1 MAENEIKR
9 VITIESSES
18 LNTLNNLNARIKE
31 LKGTMGDLDI
41 TTEEYRQVSEE
52 VTQLENV
59 KRNAI
64 RGVTAAVEGSYN
76 AYSKELSI
84 LQKHRKT
91 LNENTQE
98 YRDMTKRVA
107 ELQQKLKDMDADVG
121 VYSRN
126 VGNYSSAFDGLQGAV
141 DNAAKKLPQLASGFA
156 GFAAAMVEDIPK
168 IIAQLQAMTAAE
180 EGVAVGNE
188 TMAVTGELAG
198 MVNNTVATTATAAA
212 AGETAMGVA
221 AEGAAV
227 GVSTL
232 VKACTS
238 WNVILLAIITVL
250 QIFADDIQEWIKGL
264 AEGVKGV
271 GKLNDALSGLYDSIE
286 QNGLGVGD
294 AIIKYREMQ
303 ETWNA
308 LADDMEAKKKYVE
321 DNQGAFEELGVA
333 VNSVAEANA
342 LLIDQNKDF
351 IQALK
356 ERALATAAAKLASE
370 EYEKAIIA
378 QIKTERERE
387 KLASIPMEKL
397 EAWVDYDG
405 RVHDSWV
412 VNQDYLDQKA
422 IYQAAMKEEEAIMA
436 LADSYFELGKAKES
450 AADTILDKA
459 GLKGTAT
466 TTTPTTSPT
475 TSPTASTTSA
485 TKPMSKDDL
494 IALTG
499 GAIDASAER
508 EALKVTLDARIRM
521 TTANAEEREKIEKE
535 LAERLNEIEKAR
547 LDLTIVNL
555 EAMLESEM
563 LTNEQRLNIEAE
575 LIQAKIDLADMEV
588 EKRKEADA
596 EKLKSEEE
604 RAKKEKAVKDK
615 EAKEEAEREKQM
627 QSVKANMLN
636 MTTSLIRQSA
646 ELFEEDSKKRKALNA
661 AAIVMDTYKAAMSA
675 WTAAQPLPP
684 GIGQV
689 IGAANVAA
697 SIAMGALQLANLFKV
712 APDGSNAEGALSSA
726 QSAPNVASSMPASY
740 TRSLQG
746 DNELTEMNKDTRVY
760 VVESDITNAQKS
772 ARVRVESA
780 SF

>member
-1 MAENEIKR
+1 MAEEIKR

-107 ELQQKLKDMDADVG
+107 ELQSKLRDMDADVG

-141 DNAAKKLPQLASGFA
+141 DNAAKKLPQLSSGFA

-180 EGVAVGNE
+180 ESTAVGNE
-188 TMAVTGELAG
+188 TMAATGELAG
-198 MVNNTVATTATAAA
+198 MANTTVGATAMTAA

-238 WNVILLAIITVL
+238 WNVILLAVITLL
-250 QIFADDIQEWIKGL
+250 QIFADDIQEWIKSLADAEDAMTDAEKTMKGL
-264 AEGVKGV
+264 HDE
-271 GKLNDALSGLYDSIE
+271 IE
-286 QNGLGVGD
+286 NGSYGLGE
-294 AIIKYREMQ
+294 AIYKIKEMQ
-303 ETWNA
+303 KAWDS
-308 LADDMEAKKKYVE
+308 LADDMEAKKKFVE
-321 DNQGAFEELGVA
+321 ENRSAFEELGVA
-333 VNSVAEANA
+333 VNSVAEADT
-342 LLIDQNKDF
+342 LLIDQQKEF

-356 ERALATAAAKLASE
+356 DRAMATAAAKLAAE
-370 EYEKAIIA
+370 QYEKAITA
-378 QIKTERERE
+378 QMKREQAER
-387 KLASIPMEKL
+387 KLSTIPQYVEQNRATISGGGNAAYGYAGKQL
-397 EAWVDYDG
+397 VNSDYTAQKEL
-405 RVHDSWV
+405 
-412 VNQDYLDQKA
+412 VNRYK
-422 IYQAAMKEEEAIMA
+422 KEEEAAMA
-436 LADSYFELGKAKES
+436 LAESYFNLQNAKE
-450 AADTILDKA
+450 AAANTILDEA
-459 GLKGTAT
+459 GLNETPT
-466 TTTPTTSPT
+466 ETTTPTTLTAT
-475 TSPTASTTSA
+475 TN

-508 EALKVTLDARIRM
+508 EVLKATLDARTRM
-521 TTANAEEREKIEKE
+521 TTANAEEREKIERE
-535 LAERLNEIEKAR
+535 LTEKLNDIEKAR

-563 LTNEQRLNIEAE
+563 LTNEQRLDIEAE

-627 QSVKANMLN
+627 QRVKTEMLN
-636 MTTSLIRQSA
+636 TTTALIRQSA
-646 ELFEEDSKKRKALNA
+646 ELFEEDSKERKALNA
-661 AAIVMDTYKAAMSA
+661 AAIVMDTYKAAMAA
-675 WTAAQPLPP
+675 WTAAQGLPP
-684 GIGQV
+684 GIGQAV
-689 IGAANVAA
+689 GAVNVAA
-697 SIAMGALQLANLFKV
+697 SVAMGAMQLANLFKV

-780 SF
+780 TF

>member
-1 MAENEIKR
+1 MAEKEIKR

-64 RGVTAAVEGSYN
+64 RGVTEAVEGSYN

-98 YRDMTKRVA
+98 YKDMTKRVA

-141 DNAAKKLPQLASGFA
+141 DNAAKKLPQLSSGFA

-180 EGVAVGNE
+180 ESVAVGNE
-188 TMAVTGELAG
+188 TMATTGELAG
-198 MVNNTVATTATAAA
+198 IANTTVGATATTAA
-212 AGETAMGVA
+212 AGETAMGTA
-221 AEGAAV
+221 AVGAAA

-250 QIFADDIQEWIKGL
+250 QIFADDIQEWIKSL
-264 AEGVKGV
+264 SEADEQ
-271 GKLNDALSGLYDSIE
+271 LNATERAAKSLREEIVA
-286 QNGLGVGD
+286 NGLGIGD
-294 AIIKYREMQ
+294 TIVKVRGLKDE
-303 ETWNA
+303 WDA
-308 LADDMEAKKKYVE
+308 LGESLEARKKFIAENKRLF
-321 DNQGAFEELGVA
+321 DELGVA
-333 VNSVAEANA
+333 INGVNDAEVFFAEHTDDYIEA
-342 LLIDQNKDF
+342 VKLRA
-351 IQALK
+351 QAD
-356 ERALATAAAKLASE
+356 AAKRLAGIHYE
-370 EYEKAIIA
+370 EE
-378 QIKTERERE
+378 IK
-387 KLASIPMEKL
+387 KKL
-397 EAWVDYDG
+397 EA
-405 RVHDSWV
+405 
-412 VNQDYLDQKA
+412 QAKEAEAEA
-422 IYQAAMKEEEAIMA
+422 IRKEKIAEQEDAKLQPINSYTIKEAIMPQEYLQGMAEGSRLRQEAQEAHETADALFA
-436 LADSYFELGKAKES
+436 LAQSYDNASEARYKFSE
-450 AADTILDKA
+450 
-459 GLKGTAT
+459 GTPP
-466 TTTPTTSPT
+466 TTPTTT
-475 TSPTASTTSA
+475 PTASTTS
-485 TKPMSKDDL
+485 TKPMAKDDL

-627 QSVKANMLN
+627 QSIKANMLN

-646 ELFEEDSKKRKALNA
+646 ELFEEDSKERKALNA
-661 AAIVMDTYKAAMSA
+661 AAIVMDTYKAAMAA
-675 WTAAQPLPP
+675 WTAAQGLPP
-684 GIGQV
+684 GVGQAV
-689 IGAANVAA
+689 GAANVAA
-697 SIAMGALQLANLFKV
+697 SIAMGAMQLANLFKV

-780 SF
+780 TF

>member
-9 VITIESSES
+9 VITIESSKS

-126 VGNYSSAFDGLQGAV
+126 VGNYSSAFDGLQDSVNGVAE
-141 DNAAKKLPQLASGFA
+141 KLPMLSGGFSGFA
-156 GFAAAMVEDIPK
+156 VEMVKEIPK
-168 IIAQLQAMTAAE
+168 VIAKLQAMQAAE
-180 EGVAVGNE
+180 EGVATATN
-188 TMAVTGELAG
+188 TMTATNELAG
-198 MVNNTVATTATAAA
+198 MSNTTVGVTATTAAV
-212 AGETAMGVA
+212 GETAMGVA

-232 VKACTS
+232 IKACTS
-238 WNVILLAIITVL
+238 WNVILLAIITLL
-250 QIFADDIQEWIKGL
+250 QIFADDIQEWIKSLADAEDAMTDAEKTMKGL
-264 AEGVKGV
+264 LDE
-271 GKLNDALSGLYDSIE
+271 IE
-286 QNGLGVGD
+286 NGSYGLGE
-294 AIIKYREMQ
+294 AIYKIKEMQ
-303 ETWNA
+303 KAWDS
-308 LADDMEAKKKYVE
+308 LADDMEAKKKFVE
-321 DNQGAFEELGVA
+321 ENRSAFEELGVA
-333 VNSVAEANA
+333 VNSVADADA
-342 LLIDQNKDF
+342 LLIDQQKEF

-356 ERALATAAAKLASE
+356 DRAMATAAAKLAAE
-370 EYEKAIIA
+370 QYEKAITA
-378 QIKTERERE
+378 QMKREQAER
-387 KLASIPMEKL
+387 KLSTIPQYVEQKRATISGGGNAAYGYAGKQL
-397 EAWVDYDG
+397 VNSDYTAQKEL
-405 RVHDSWV
+405 
-412 VNQDYLDQKA
+412 VNRYK
-422 IYQAAMKEEEAIMA
+422 KEEEAAMA
-436 LADSYFELGKAKES
+436 LAESYFNLQNAKE
-450 AADTILDKA
+450 AAANTILDKA
-459 GLKGTAT
+459 GLNATPTPTTPTAT
-466 TTTPTTSPT
+466 TN
-475 TSPTASTTSA
+475 

-508 EALKVTLDARIRM
+508 EVLKATLDARTRM
-521 TTANAEEREKIEKE
+521 TTANAEEREKIERE
-535 LAERLNEIEKAR
+535 LTEKLNDIEKAR

-555 EAMLESEM
+555 EAMLDSEM
-563 LTNEQRLNIEAE
+563 LTNEERLNIEAE

-596 EKLKSEEE
+596 ERLKSEAE
-604 RAKKEKAVKDK
+604 RAKKEKAIKDK
-615 EAKEEAEREKQM
+615 EAKEEAEREKQV
-627 QSVKANMLN
+627 QSVKTNMANAASSIMKQ
-636 MTTSLIRQSA
+636 TA
-646 ELFEEDSKKRKALNA
+646 ELLQENSKEQKALNA
-661 AAIVMDTYKAAMSA
+661 AAIAMDTYKAAMAGWTSA
-675 WTAAQPLPP
+675 QSLPTP
-684 GIGQV
+684 FNAIVGT
-689 IGAANVAA
+689 ANVAA
-697 SIAMGALQLANLFKV
+697 SVAMGATQLKNLLRV
-712 APDGSNAEGALSSA
+712 ASDGSNAEGILSSA

>member
-126 VGNYSSAFDGLQGAV
+126 VGNYSSAFDGLQDSVNGVAE
-141 DNAAKKLPQLASGFA
+141 KLPMLSGGFSGFA
-156 GFAAAMVEDIPK
+156 VEMVKEIPK
-168 IIAQLQAMTAAE
+168 VIAKLQAMQAAE
-180 EGVAVGNE
+180 EGVATATN
-188 TMAVTGELAG
+188 TMTATNELAG
-198 MVNNTVATTATAAA
+198 MSNTTVGVTATTAAV
-212 AGETAMGVA
+212 GETAMGVA

-232 VKACTS
+232 IKACTS
-238 WNVILLAIITVL
+238 WNVILLAIITLL
-250 QIFADDIQEWIKGL
+250 QIFADDIQEWIKSL
-264 AEGVKGV
+264 VKADEQ
-271 GKLNDALSGLYDSIE
+271 LNATESAAKSLREEIE
-286 QNGLGVGD
+286 ANGLGIGD
-294 AIIKYREMQ
+294 TIVKVRGLKDE
-303 ETWNA
+303 WDA
-308 LADDMEAKKKYVE
+308 LGGSLEARKKFIAENKRLF
-321 DNQGAFEELGVA
+321 DELGVA
-333 VNSVAEANA
+333 INGVNDAEVFFTEHTDDYIDALKSRAMAEAAKKKAGEYYEKVVVAEMQKEKDIAA
-342 LLIDQNKDF
+342 LEKARKTLSENYDLTRKAYGGNVVGGLNEDVITAEENLAKTEKEIAKYKEAGD
-351 IQALK
+351 ALFD
-356 ERALATAAAKLASE
+356 LAQSYDNASE
-370 EYEKAIIA
+370 ARYKFSE
-378 QIKTERERE
+378 
-387 KLASIPMEKL
+387 
-397 EAWVDYDG
+397 
-405 RVHDSWV
+405 
-412 VNQDYLDQKA
+412 
-422 IYQAAMKEEEAIMA
+422 
-436 LADSYFELGKAKES
+436 
-450 AADTILDKA
+450 
-459 GLKGTAT
+459 GT
-466 TTTPTTSPT
+466 PSTSPT
-475 TSPTASTTSA
+475 TSYTTSTTSA
-485 TKPMSKDDL
+485 TKPMAKDDL

-508 EALKVTLDARIRM
+508 EALKATLDARTRM
-521 TTANAEEREKIEKE
+521 ISANAEEREKIEKG

-547 LDLTIVNL
+547 LDLAIVNL
-555 EAMLESEM
+555 EAMLDSEM
-563 LTNEQRLNIEAE
+563 LTNEERLNIEAE

-596 EKLKSEEE
+596 ERLKSEAE
-604 RAKKEKAVKDK
+604 RAKKEKAIKDK
-615 EAKEEAEREKQM
+615 EAKEEAEREKQV
-627 QSVKANMLN
+627 QSVKTNMANAASSIMKQ
-636 MTTSLIRQSA
+636 TA
-646 ELFEEDSKKRKALNA
+646 ELLQENSKEQKALNA
-661 AAIVMDTYKAAMSA
+661 AAIAMDTYKAAMAGWTSA
-675 WTAAQPLPP
+675 QSLPTP
-684 GIGQV
+684 FNAIVGT
-689 IGAANVAA
+689 ANVAA
-697 SIAMGALQLANLFKV
+697 SVAMGATQLKNLLRV
-712 APDGSNAEGALSSA
+712 ASDGSNAEGILSSA

>member
-1 MAENEIKR
+1 MAEKEIKR

-18 LNTLNNLNARIKE
+18 LNTLNNLNARIQE
-31 LKGTMGDLDI
+31 LKGSMGDLDI

-98 YRDMTKRVA
+98 YKDMTKRVA

-126 VGNYSSAFDGLQGAV
+126 VGNYSSAFDGLQGSV
-141 DNAAKKLPQLASGFA
+141 DNVAKKLPQLASGFA
-156 GFAAAMVEDIPK
+156 GFAASLVEDLPK
-168 IIAQLQAMTAAE
+168 VLESLRGI
-180 EGVAVGNE
+180 EGSA
-188 TMAVTGELAG
+188 
-198 MVNNTVATTATAAA
+198 ATAAA
-212 AGETAMGVA
+212 GTAAMGTA
-221 AEGAAV
+221 AQGAAV
-227 GVSTL
+227 GI
-232 VKACTS
+232 KALIKAMTS

-250 QIFADDIQEWIKGL
+250 QIFADDIQEWIEGL
-264 AEGVKGV
+264 VDTKKAMTEAERAMDEFKKSIEEQGVAIGDTLVKVRGL
-271 GKLNDALSGLYDSIE
+271 KDAWDALGGNLD
-286 QNGLGVGD
+286 
-294 AIIKYREMQ
+294 
-303 ETWNA
+303 
-308 LADDMEAKKKYVE
+308 AKKKYIE
-321 DNQGAFEELGVA
+321 ENKKIFEELGIAIGKVNEAEAFFSGEGTENYIEAVKARAMAEAARRKSAEYYDKIVAAEA
-333 VNSVAEANA
+333 VN
-342 LLIDQNKDF
+342 KM
-351 IQALK
+351 
-356 ERALATAAAKLASE
+356 
-370 EYEKAIIA
+370 
-378 QIKTERERE
+378 ERERYESMPDKVAGSTTPIYTRTRYGVKTTGYKTNFVTNTE
-387 KLASIPMEKL
+387 KT
-397 EAWVDYDG
+397 
-405 RVHDSWV
+405 
-412 VNQDYLDQKA
+412 
-422 IYQAAMKEEEAIMA
+422 A
-436 LADSYFELGKAKES
+436 LAEEIKARDAEIADYVKMSDALFELAKGYDE
-450 AADTILDKA
+450 AAKNKYTFQE
-459 GLKGTAT
+459 GGGNGGST
-466 TTTPTTSPT
+466 
-475 TSPTASTTSA
+475 STTSTA
-485 TKPMSKDDL
+485 ASTKTQGMGKDDL

-627 QSVKANMLN
+627 QSIKANMLN

-646 ELFEEDSKKRKALNA
+646 ELFEEDSKERKALNA
-661 AAIVMDTYKAAMSA
+661 AAIVMDTYKAAMAA
-675 WTAAQPLPP
+675 WTAAQGLPP
-684 GIGQV
+684 GIGQAV
-689 IGAANVAA
+689 GAANVAA
-697 SIAMGALQLANLFKV
+697 SVAMGAMQLANLFKV

-780 SF
+780 TF

>member
-98 YRDMTKRVA
+98 YKDMTKRVA

-141 DNAAKKLPQLASGFA
+141 DNAAKKLPQLSSGLA

-180 EGVAVGNE
+180 ESVAVGNE
-188 TMAVTGELAG
+188 TMAATGELAG
-198 MVNNTVATTATAAA
+198 MANTTVGATATAAA

-238 WNVILLAIITVL
+238 WNVILLAIITLL

-264 AEGVKGV
+264 SEADEQ
-271 GKLNDALSGLYDSIE
+271 LNATERAAKSLREEIE
-286 QNGLGVGD
+286 ANGLGIGD
-294 AIIKYREMQ
+294 TIVKVRGLKDEWDALGRSLEAREKFIA
-303 ETWNA
+303 ENKR
-308 LADDMEAKKKYVE
+308 LFD
-321 DNQGAFEELGVA
+321 ELGVA
-333 VNSVAEANA
+333 INGVNDAEVFFAQHTDDYIEA
-342 LLIDQNKDF
+342 VKLRA
-351 IQALK
+351 QAD
-356 ERALATAAAKLASE
+356 AAKRLAGIHFE
-370 EYEKAIIA
+370 EE
-378 QIKTERERE
+378 IK
-387 KLASIPMEKL
+387 KKL
-397 EAWVDYDG
+397 EA
-405 RVHDSWV
+405 
-412 VNQDYLDQKA
+412 
-422 IYQAAMKEEEAIMA
+422 QAKEEEAEAIRKEKMAEQADKKLQPLTGYTIQEAILPQEYLQGMAEGTKLRKEAQEAHETADALFA
-436 LADSYFELGKAKES
+436 LAQSYDNASEARYKFSE
-450 AADTILDKA
+450 
-459 GLKGTAT
+459 GTPP
-466 TTTPTTSPT
+466 TTPTTSPT
-475 TSPTASTTSA
+475 TSTTSA
-485 TKPMSKDDL
+485 KPMAKDDL

-535 LAERLNEIEKAR
+535 LADRLNEIEKAR
-547 LDLTIVNL
+547 LDLAIVNL

-588 EKRKEADA
+588 EKRREADA

-604 RAKKEKAVKDK
+604 RAKKEKALKDK

-627 QSVKANMLN
+627 QSVKSNMANAASSIMKQ
-636 MTTSLIRQSA
+636 TA
-646 ELFEEDSKKRKALNA
+646 ELLQENSKEQKALNA
-661 AAIVMDTYKAAMSA
+661 AAIAMDTYKAAMAGWTSA
-675 WTAAQPLPP
+675 QSLPTP
-684 GIGQV
+684 FNAIVGS
-689 IGAANVAA
+689 ANVAA
-697 SIAMGALQLANLFKV
+697 SVAMGATQLKNLLRV
-712 APDGSNAEGALSSA
+712 ASDGSNVDGALSSA

>member
-1 MAENEIKR
+1 MAEEIKR

-98 YRDMTKRVA
+98 YKDMTKRVA

-141 DNAAKKLPQLASGFA
+141 DNAAKKLPQLSSGFA

-188 TMAVTGELAG
+188 TMAATGELAG
-198 MVNNTVATTATAAA
+198 MANTTVGATATAAA

-250 QIFADDIQEWIKGL
+250 QIFADDIQEWIEGL
-264 AEGVKGV
+264 AESESGIKKVTSSVSLLQDELEENGYGIGESIAKVKELNQAWNDLGDNLSEKERFIAENKKV
-271 GKLNDALSGLYDSIE
+271 FDELGLSLQNINDAEIFFKEHTDDFIEAMRLRAKAMAGRKLAAEQYEKALELEDEREKWQNLVDATENFASVFPGGLESYFKAAGDSE
-286 QNGLGVGD
+286 K
-294 AIIKYREMQ
+294 AREDY
-303 ETWNA
+303 EN
-308 LADDMEAKKKYVE
+308 AKKELKKVE
-321 DNQGAFEELGVA
+321 DEIA
-333 VNSVAEANA
+333 
-342 LLIDQNKDF
+342 
-351 IQALK
+351 
-356 ERALATAAAKLASE
+356 
-370 EYEKAIIA
+370 EYEKIA
-378 QIKTERERE
+378 GDLI
-387 KLASIPMEKL
+387 A
-397 EAWVDYDG
+397 G
-405 RVHDSWV
+405 
-412 VNQDYLDQKA
+412 
-422 IYQAAMKEEEAIMA
+422 A
-436 LADSYFELGKAKES
+436 LRDKNKADSIAP
-450 AADTILDKA
+450 TP
-459 GLKGTAT
+459 

-475 TSPTASTTSA
+475 TTPSS
-485 TKPMSKDDL
+485 TKPMVETDL

-508 EALKVTLDARIRM
+508 EAIKATLDARIRM

-563 LTNEQRLNIEAE
+563 LTNEERLNIEAE

-604 RAKKEKAVKDK
+604 RAKKEKAIKDK

-627 QSVKANMLN
+627 QRVKADMLN

-646 ELFEEDSKKRKALNA
+646 ELFEEDSKERKALNA
-661 AAIVMDTYKAAMSA
+661 AAIVMDTYKAAMAA
-675 WTAAQPLPP
+675 WTAAQGLPP
-684 GIGQV
+684 GIGQAV
-689 IGAANVAA
+689 GAANVAA
-697 SIAMGALQLANLFKV
+697 SVAMGAMQLANLFKV

>member
-1 MAENEIKR
+1 MAEKEIKR

-98 YRDMTKRVA
+98 YKDMTKRVA

-141 DNAAKKLPQLASGFA
+141 DNAATKLPQLASGFA

-188 TMAVTGELAG
+188 TMAATGELAG
-198 MVNNTVATTATAAA
+198 MANTTVGATATTAA

-250 QIFADDIQEWIKGL
+250 QIFADDIQAWIEGL
-264 AEGVKGV
+264 GEADEQ
-271 GKLNDALSGLYDSIE
+271 LNATERAAKSLREEIE
-286 QNGLGVGD
+286 ANGLGIGD
-294 AIIKYREMQ
+294 TIVKVRGLKDE
-303 ETWNA
+303 WDA
-308 LADDMEAKKKYVE
+308 LGESLEARKKFIAENKRLF
-321 DNQGAFEELGVA
+321 DELGVA
-333 VNSVAEANA
+333 INGVNDAEVFFTEHTDDYIDALKSRAMAEAAKKKAGEYYEKVVVAEMQKEKDIAA
-342 LLIDQNKDF
+342 LEKARKTLSENYDLTRKAYGGNVVGGLNEDVITAEENLAKTEKEIAKYKEAGD
-351 IQALK
+351 ALFD
-356 ERALATAAAKLASE
+356 LAQSYDNASE
-370 EYEKAIIA
+370 ARYKFSE
-378 QIKTERERE
+378 
-387 KLASIPMEKL
+387 
-397 EAWVDYDG
+397 
-405 RVHDSWV
+405 
-412 VNQDYLDQKA
+412 
-422 IYQAAMKEEEAIMA
+422 
-436 LADSYFELGKAKES
+436 
-450 AADTILDKA
+450 
-459 GLKGTAT
+459 GT
-466 TTTPTTSPT
+466 PSTSPT

-485 TKPMSKDDL
+485 TKPMAKDDL

-521 TTANAEEREKIEKE
+521 TTVNAEEREKIEKE
-535 LAERLNEIEKAR
+535 LADRLNEIEKAR

-646 ELFEEDSKKRKALNA
+646 ELYEEDSKERKALNA
-661 AAIVMDTYKAAMSA
+661 AAIVMDTYKAAMAA
-675 WTAAQPLPP
+675 WTAAQGLPP
-684 GIGQV
+684 GIGQAV
-689 IGAANVAA
+689 GAANVAA
-697 SIAMGALQLANLFKV
+697 SVAMGAMQLAKLFEV

>member
-126 VGNYSSAFDGLQGAV
+126 VGNYSSAFDGLQGSV
-141 DNAAKKLPQLASGFA
+141 DNAAKKLPQLSSGFA

-180 EGVAVGNE
+180 EGAAVANE

-198 MVNNTVATTATAAA
+198 MANTTVGATATTAA

-271 GKLNDALSGLYDSIE
+271 GKMNDALSGLSDYIE
-286 QNGLGVGD
+286 QNGLGVGET
-294 AIIKYREMQ
+294 ILKYREMQ

-308 LADDMEAKKKYVE
+308 LADDMEKKKKYIE
-321 DNQGAFEELGVA
+321 ENQGAFEELGVA
-333 VNSVAEANA
+333 VTSITEADSLFIENTNA
-342 LLIDQNKDF
+342 YIEALRARA
-351 IQALK
+351 QAS
-356 ERALATAAAKLASE
+356 AASKLASE

-378 QIKTERERE
+378 SLKTEQEQAKLAGIPEE
-387 KLASIPMEKL
+387 KLQS
-397 EAWVDYDG
+397 WVDYSG
-405 RVHDSWV
+405 GVHDSWV
-412 VNQDYLDQKA
+412 VNQDYIDQKA
-422 IYQAAMKEEEAIMA
+422 IYQAAIEEEKAALDRANSYFDIAQQFEAESMA
-436 LADSYFELGKAKES
+436 LLKG
-450 AADTILDKA
+450 A
-459 GLKGTAT
+459 GLKGTP
-466 TTTPTTSPT
+466 TTTPTTP
-475 TSPTASTTSA
+475 PASTTSA
-485 TKPMSKDDL
+485 KPMAKDDL

-499 GAIDASAER
+499 GAINASADRER
-508 EALKVTLDARIRM
+508 LQTIFDARTRM

-646 ELFEEDSKKRKALNA
+646 ELFEEDSKERKALNA
-661 AAIVMDTYKAAMSA
+661 AAIVMDTYKAAMAA
-675 WTAAQPLPP
+675 WTAAQGLPP
-684 GIGQV
+684 GIGQAV
-689 IGAANVAA
+689 GAANVAA
-697 SIAMGALQLANLFKV
+697 SVAMGAMQLANLFKV

-780 SF
+780 TF

>member
-9 VITIESSES
+9 VITIESSKS

-126 VGNYSSAFDGLQGAV
+126 VGNYSSAFDGLQDSVNGVAE
-141 DNAAKKLPQLASGFA
+141 KLPMLSGGFSGFA
-156 GFAAAMVEDIPK
+156 VEMVKEIPK
-168 IIAQLQAMTAAE
+168 VIAKLQAMQAAE
-180 EGVAVGNE
+180 EGVATATN
-188 TMAVTGELAG
+188 TMTATNELAG
-198 MVNNTVATTATAAA
+198 MSNTTVGVTATTAAV
-212 AGETAMGVA
+212 GETAMGVA

-232 VKACTS
+232 IKACTS
-238 WNVILLAIITVL
+238 WNVILLAIITLL
-250 QIFADDIQEWIKGL
+250 QIFADDIQEWIKSLVKADEQLNATESAAKSLREEIEASGL
-264 AEGVKGV
+264 GIGDTIVKVRGL
-271 GKLNDALSGLYDSIE
+271 KDEWDALGESL
-286 QNGLGVGD
+286 
-294 AIIKYREMQ
+294 
-303 ETWNA
+303 
-308 LADDMEAKKKYVE
+308 EARKKFIAENKRLF
-321 DNQGAFEELGVA
+321 DELGVA
-333 VNSVAEANA
+333 INGVNDAEVFFTEHTDDYIDALKSRAMAEAAKKKAGEYYEKVIVAEMQKEKDIAA
-342 LLIDQNKDF
+342 LEKARKTLSENYDLTRKAYGGYVVGGLNEKVITAEENLAKTEKEIARYKEAGD
-351 IQALK
+351 ALFD
-356 ERALATAAAKLASE
+356 LAQSYDNASE
-370 EYEKAIIA
+370 ARYKFSE
-378 QIKTERERE
+378 
-387 KLASIPMEKL
+387 
-397 EAWVDYDG
+397 
-405 RVHDSWV
+405 
-412 VNQDYLDQKA
+412 
-422 IYQAAMKEEEAIMA
+422 
-436 LADSYFELGKAKES
+436 
-450 AADTILDKA
+450 
-459 GLKGTAT
+459 GT
-466 TTTPTTSPT
+466 PSTSPT
-475 TSPTASTTSA
+475 TSPTTSTTSA

-508 EALKVTLDARIRM
+508 EVLKATLDARTRM
-521 TTANAEEREKIEKE
+521 TTANAEEREKIERE
-535 LAERLNEIEKAR
+535 LTEKLNDIEKAR

-575 LIQAKIDLADMEV
+575 LIQAKIALADMEV

-596 EKLKSEEE
+596 EKFKSEEE
-604 RAKKEKAVKDK
+604 RAKKEKALKDK
-615 EAKEEAEREKQM
+615 EAKEEAEREKQV
-627 QSVKANMLN
+627 QSVKTNMANAASSIMKQ
-636 MTTSLIRQSA
+636 TA
-646 ELFEEDSKKRKALNA
+646 ELLQENSKEQKALNA
-661 AAIVMDTYKAAMSA
+661 AAIAMDTYKAAMAGWTSA
-675 WTAAQPLPP
+675 QSLPTP
-684 GIGQV
+684 FNAIVGT
-689 IGAANVAA
+689 ANVAA
-697 SIAMGALQLANLFKV
+697 SVAMGATQLKNLLRV
-712 APDGSNAEGALSSA
+712 ASDGSNAEGILSSA

>member
-98 YRDMTKRVA
+98 YKDMTKRVA

-126 VGNYSSAFDGLQGAV
+126 VGNYSSAFDGLQDSVNGVAE
-141 DNAAKKLPQLASGFA
+141 KLPMLSGGFSGFA
-156 GFAAAMVEDIPK
+156 VEMVKEIPK
-168 IIAQLQAMTAAE
+168 VIAKLKAMQAAE
-180 EGVAVGNE
+180 EGVATATN
-188 TMAVTGELAG
+188 TMTATNELAG
-198 MVNNTVATTATAAA
+198 MSNTTVGVTATTAAV
-212 AGETAMGVA
+212 GETAMGVA

-238 WNVILLAIITVL
+238 WNVILLAVITL
-250 QIFADDIQEWIKGL
+250 FQIFADDIQAWIEDM
-264 AEGVKGV
+264 AEADNGIKDVTTSV
-271 GKLNDALSGLYDSIE
+271 SLLNDELEENGYGIGESIAKVKELNQAWNDLGDNLSEKERFIAE
-286 QNGLGVGD
+286 N
-294 AIIKYREMQ
+294 
-303 ETWNA
+303 
-308 LADDMEAKKKYVE
+308 KKVF
-321 DNQGAFEELGVA
+321 DELGLSLQ
-333 VNSVAEANA
+333 NINDAEIFFKEHTDDYIEAMRLRA
-342 LLIDQNKDF
+342 KAMAGRKLAAEQYEE
-351 IQALK
+351 ALK
-356 ERALATAAAKLASE
+356 LEN
-370 EYEKAIIA
+370 
-378 QIKTERERE
+378 ERE
-387 KLASIPMEKL
+387 KWQALIDSTETFANAFPGGLESYFNAVGNSEQAREDYENAKKQLKKVEDKIAGYEKIADDL
-397 EAWVDYDG
+397 IAG
-405 RVHDSWV
+405 
-412 VNQDYLDQKA
+412 
-422 IYQAAMKEEEAIMA
+422 A
-436 LADSYFELGKAKES
+436 LRDTYEADSLFPTS
-450 AADTILDKA
+450 
-459 GLKGTAT
+459 

-475 TSPTASTTSA
+475 TSPTISTTSA
-485 TKPMSKDDL
+485 KPMAKDDL

-508 EALKVTLDARIRM
+508 EALKATLDARTRM
-521 TTANAEEREKIEKE
+521 LSANAEEREKIEKE

-547 LDLTIVNL
+547 LDLAIVNL
-555 EAMLESEM
+555 EAMLDSEM
-563 LTNEQRLNIEAE
+563 LTNEERLNIEAE

-596 EKLKSEEE
+596 ERLKSEAE
-604 RAKKEKAVKDK
+604 RAKKEKAIKDK
-615 EAKEEAEREKQM
+615 EAKEEAEREKQV
-627 QSVKANMLN
+627 QTVKTNMANAASSIMKQ
-636 MTTSLIRQSA
+636 TA
-646 ELFEEDSKKRKALNA
+646 ELLQENSKEQKALNA
-661 AAIVMDTYKAAMSA
+661 AAIAMDTYKAAMAGWTSA
-675 WTAAQPLPP
+675 QSLPTP
-684 GIGQV
+684 FNAIVGS
-689 IGAANVAA
+689 ANVAA
-697 SIAMGALQLANLFKV
+697 SVAMGATQLSNLFKV

-726 QSAPNVASSMPASY
+726 LSAPNVASSMPASY

-780 SF
+780 TF

>member
-41 TTEEYRQVSEE
+41 TTEEYREVSEE

-141 DNAAKKLPQLASGFA
+141 DNAAKKLPQLSSGFA

-180 EGVAVGNE
+180 ESVAVGNE
-188 TMAVTGELAG
+188 TMAATGELAG
-198 MVNNTVATTATAAA
+198 MANTTVGATATTAA

-232 VKACTS
+232 IKACTS
-238 WNVILLAIITVL
+238 WNVILLAIITLL
-250 QIFADDIQEWIKGL
+250 QIFADDIQEWIEGL
-264 AEGVKGV
+264 SEADEQ
-271 GKLNDALSGLYDSIE
+271 LNATERAAKSLREEIE
-286 QNGLGVGD
+286 ANGLGIGD
-294 AIIKYREMQ
+294 TIVKVRGLKEEWDALGESLEAREKFIA
-303 ETWNA
+303 ENKR
-308 LADDMEAKKKYVE
+308 LFD
-321 DNQGAFEELGVA
+321 ELGVA
-333 VNSVAEANA
+333 INGVNDAEVFFAQHTGDYIEA
-342 LLIDQNKDF
+342 VKLRA
-351 IQALK
+351 QAD
-356 ERALATAAAKLASE
+356 AAKRLAGIHYE
-370 EYEKAIIA
+370 EE
-378 QIKTERERE
+378 IK
-387 KLASIPMEKL
+387 KKL
-397 EAWVDYDG
+397 EA
-405 RVHDSWV
+405 
-412 VNQDYLDQKA
+412 
-422 IYQAAMKEEEAIMA
+422 QAKEEEAEAIRKEKMA
-436 LADSYFELGKAKES
+436 EQAEKKLQPLNGYTIKEAILPQEYLQGMAEGTELRKEAQEAHETADALFELAQSYDNASEARYKFSE
-450 AADTILDKA
+450 
-459 GLKGTAT
+459 GTPP
-466 TTTPTTSPT
+466 TTPTTSPT
-475 TSPTASTTSA
+475 TSTTSA
-485 TKPMSKDDL
+485 KPMAKDDL

-563 LTNEQRLNIEAE
+563 LTNEERLNIEAE

-596 EKLKSEEE
+596 EKFKSEEE
-604 RAKKEKAVKDK
+604 RAKKEKALKDK
-615 EAKEEAEREKQM
+615 EAKEEAEREKQV
-627 QSVKANMLN
+627 QSVKTNMANAASSIMKQ
-636 MTTSLIRQSA
+636 TA
-646 ELFEEDSKKRKALNA
+646 ELLQENSKEQKALNA
-661 AAIVMDTYKAAMSA
+661 AAIAMDTYKAAMAGWTSA
-675 WTAAQPLPP
+675 QSLPTP
-684 GIGQV
+684 FNAIVGT
-689 IGAANVAA
+689 ANVAA
-697 SIAMGALQLANLFKV
+697 SVAMGATQLKNLLRV
-712 APDGSNAEGALSSA
+712 ASDGSNAEGILSSA

>member
-98 YRDMTKRVA
+98 YKDMTKRVA

-141 DNAAKKLPQLASGFA
+141 DNAAKKLPQLSSGFA

-168 IIAQLQAMTAAE
+168 IIAQLKAMTAAE
-180 EGVAVGNE
+180 EGVATATN
-188 TMAVTGELAG
+188 TMTATNELAG
-198 MVNNTVATTATAAA
+198 MSNTMVGTTAEAAA
-212 AGETAMGVA
+212 VGETAMGVA

-232 VKACTS
+232 IKACTS
-238 WNVILLAIITVL
+238 WNVILLAVITL
-250 QIFADDIQEWIKGL
+250 FQIFADDIQAWIEDM
-264 AEGVKGV
+264 AEADNGIKDVTTSV
-271 GKLNDALSGLYDSIE
+271 SLLNDELEENGYGIGESIAKVKELNQAWNDLGDNLSEKERFIAE
-286 QNGLGVGD
+286 N
-294 AIIKYREMQ
+294 
-303 ETWNA
+303 
-308 LADDMEAKKKYVE
+308 KKVF
-321 DNQGAFEELGVA
+321 DELGLSLQ
-333 VNSVAEANA
+333 NINDAEIFFKEHTDDYIEAMRLRA
-342 LLIDQNKDF
+342 KAMSGRKLAAEQYEE
-351 IQALK
+351 ALK
-356 ERALATAAAKLASE
+356 LEP
-370 EYEKAIIA
+370 
-378 QIKTERERE
+378 ERE
-387 KLASIPMEKL
+387 KWQALVNSTERMASVFPGGLESYFKAVGNSEEARKSYENAKKELKKVEDEIAEFEKL
-397 EAWVDYDG
+397 ADNLIAGALRDK
-405 RVHDSWV
+405 S
-412 VNQDYLDQKA
+412 KA
-422 IYQAAMKEEEAIMA
+422 NSLYPI
-436 LADSYFELGKAKES
+436 S
-450 AADTILDKA
+450 
-459 GLKGTAT
+459 
-466 TTTPTTSPT
+466 TTSPT
-475 TSPTASTTSA
+475 TSPTSPTTSTTSA
-485 TKPMSKDDL
+485 KPMAQDDL

-499 GAIDASAER
+499 GAINASAER
-508 EALKVTLDARIRM
+508 ERLQTIFDARTRM
-521 TTANAEEREKIEKE
+521 STANAEEREKIEKE
-535 LAERLNEIEKAR
+535 LADRLNEIEKAR

-604 RAKKEKAVKDK
+604 RAKKEKAIKDK
-615 EAKEEAEREKQM
+615 EAKEEAAREKQM
-627 QSVKANMLN
+627 QSIKANMLN

-646 ELFEEDSKKRKALNA
+646 ELFEEDSKERKALNA
-661 AAIVMDTYKAAMSA
+661 AAIVMDTYKAAMAA
-675 WTAAQPLPP
+675 WTAAQGLPP
-684 GIGQV
+684 GIGQAV
-689 IGAANVAA
+689 GAVNVAA
-697 SIAMGALQLANLFKV
+697 SVAMGAMQLANLFKV

-780 SF
+780 TF

>member
-126 VGNYSSAFDGLQGAV
+126 VGNYSSAFDGLQGSV
-141 DNAAKKLPQLASGFA
+141 NEAAKKLPQLASGFA

-180 EGVAVGNE
+180 ESVAVGNE
-188 TMAVTGELAG
+188 TMAATGELAG
-198 MVNNTVATTATAAA
+198 MANTTVGATATTAA

-250 QIFADDIQEWIKGL
+250 QIFADDIQEWIEGL
-264 AEGVKGV
+264 SEADEQ
-271 GKLNDALSGLYDSIE
+271 LNATERAAKSLREEIE
-286 QNGLGVGD
+286 TNGLGIGD
-294 AIIKYREMQ
+294 TIVKVRGLKE
-303 ETWNA
+303 EWDA
-308 LADDMEAKKKYVE
+308 LGESLEARGKFIAENKRLF
-321 DNQGAFEELGVA
+321 DELGVA
-333 VNSVAEANA
+333 INGVNDAEVFFAQHTDDYIEA
-342 LLIDQNKDF
+342 VKLRA
-351 IQALK
+351 QAD
-356 ERALATAAAKLASE
+356 AAKRLAGIHYE
-370 EYEKAIIA
+370 EE
-378 QIKTERERE
+378 IK
-387 KLASIPMEKL
+387 KKL
-397 EAWVDYDG
+397 EA
-405 RVHDSWV
+405 
-412 VNQDYLDQKA
+412 
-422 IYQAAMKEEEAIMA
+422 QAKEEEAEAIRKEKIAEQADKKLQPLTGYTIQEAIFPQEYLQGMAEGTKLRKEAQEAHETADALFA
-436 LADSYFELGKAKES
+436 LAQSYDNASEARYKFSE
-450 AADTILDKA
+450 
-459 GLKGTAT
+459 GTPP
-466 TTTPTTSPT
+466 TTPTTSPT
-475 TSPTASTTSA
+475 ASATSA
-485 TKPMSKDDL
+485 KPMSKDDL

-508 EALKVTLDARIRM
+508 EALKVTLDARIRI

-604 RAKKEKAVKDK
+604 RAKKEKAIKDK

-627 QSVKANMLN
+627 QRVKADMLN
-636 MTTSLIRQSA
+636 TTTSLIRQSA
-646 ELFEEDSKKRKALNA
+646 ELYEEDSKERKALNA
-661 AAIVMDTYKAAMSA
+661 AAIVMDTYKAAMAA
-675 WTAAQPLPP
+675 WTAAQGLPP
-684 GIGQV
+684 GIGQAV
-689 IGAANVAA
+689 GAANVAA
-697 SIAMGALQLANLFKV
+697 SVAMGAKQLANLFKI

-780 SF
+780 TF

>member
-98 YRDMTKRVA
+98 YKDMTKRVA

-180 EGVAVGNE
+180 ESVAVGNE
-188 TMAVTGELAG
+188 TMATTGELAG
-198 MVNNTVATTATAAA
+198 MANTTVGATATAAA
-212 AGETAMGVA
+212 AGETAMGTA
-221 AEGAAV
+221 AVGAAA

-238 WNVILLAIITVL
+238 WNVILLALITVL
-250 QIFADDIQEWIKGL
+250 QIFADDIQEWIEGL
-264 AEGVKGV
+264 AESESGIKKVTSSVSLLQDELEENGYGIGESIAKVKELNQAWNDLGDNLSEKERFIAENKKV
-271 GKLNDALSGLYDSIE
+271 FDELGLSLQNINDAEIFFKEHTDDYIEAMRLRAKAMAGRKLAAEQYEKALELEYERVKWKALVDSTEDFASVFPGGLESYFKAAGDSE
-286 QNGLGVGD
+286 K
-294 AIIKYREMQ
+294 ARESY
-303 ETWNA
+303 EN
-308 LADDMEAKKKYVE
+308 AKKELKKVE
-321 DNQGAFEELGVA
+321 DEIA
-333 VNSVAEANA
+333 
-342 LLIDQNKDF
+342 
-351 IQALK
+351 
-356 ERALATAAAKLASE
+356 
-370 EYEKAIIA
+370 EYEKIA
-378 QIKTERERE
+378 GDLIAR
-387 KLASIPMEKL
+387 
-397 EAWVDYDG
+397 
-405 RVHDSWV
+405 
-412 VNQDYLDQKA
+412 
-422 IYQAAMKEEEAIMA
+422 A
-436 LADSYFELGKAKES
+436 LRDKYEADSLFPTS
-450 AADTILDKA
+450 DPTP
-459 GLKGTAT
+459 T
-466 TTTPTTSPT
+466 TTTPTS
-475 TSPTASTTSA
+475 ATSA
-485 TKPMSKDDL
+485 KPMATDDL

-596 EKLKSEEE
+596 ERLKSEEE
-604 RAKKEKAVKDK
+604 RAKKEKAIKDK

-627 QSVKANMLN
+627 QRVKADMLN
-636 MTTSLIRQSA
+636 TTTSLIRQSA
-646 ELFEEDSKKRKALNA
+646 ELFEEDSKERKALNA
-661 AAIVMDTYKAAMSA
+661 AAIVMDTYKAAMAA
-675 WTAAQPLPP
+675 WTAAQGLPP
-684 GIGQV
+684 GIGQAV
-689 IGAANVAA
+689 GAANVAA
-697 SIAMGALQLANLFKV
+697 SVAMGAMQLANLFKV

-780 SF
+780 TF

>member
-1 MAENEIKR
+1 MAEKEIKR

-98 YRDMTKRVA
+98 YKDMTKRVA

-141 DNAAKKLPQLASGFA
+141 DNAAKKLPQLSSGFA

-180 EGVAVGNE
+180 ESVAVGNE
-188 TMAVTGELAG
+188 TMAATGELAG
-198 MVNNTVATTATAAA
+198 MANTTVGATATTAA

-271 GKLNDALSGLYDSIE
+271 GKLNDALSGLNDYIE
-286 QNGLGVGD
+286 QNGLGVGET
-294 AIIKYREMQ
+294 ILKYREMQ

-308 LADDMEAKKKYVE
+308 LADDMEKKKKYIE

-333 VNSVAEANA
+333 VASITEADSLFIENTNA
-342 LLIDQNKDF
+342 YIEALRARA
-351 IQALK
+351 QAS
-356 ERALATAAAKLASE
+356 AASKLASE

-378 QIKTERERE
+378 SLKTEQEQAKLAGIPEE
-387 KLASIPMEKL
+387 KLQS
-397 EAWVDYDG
+397 WVDYSG
-405 RVHDSWV
+405 GVHDSWV
-412 VNQDYLDQKA
+412 VNQDYIDQKA
-422 IYQAAMKEEEAIMA
+422 IYQAAIEEEKAA
-436 LADSYFELGKAKES
+436 LDRANSYFDIAQQFEAESKALLKG
-450 AADTILDKA
+450 A
-459 GLKGTAT
+459 GLKGTP
-466 TTTPTTSPT
+466 TTTPTTTTPATSPT
-475 TSPTASTTSA
+475 TSTTSA
-485 TKPMSKDDL
+485 KPMAKDDL

-508 EALKVTLDARIRM
+508 EALKATLDARIRM

-547 LDLTIVNL
+547 LDLAIVNL
-555 EAMLESEM
+555 EAMLDSEM
-563 LTNEQRLNIEAE
+563 LTNEERLNIEEE
-575 LIQAKIDLADMEV
+575 LMQAKIDLADMEV

-596 EKLKSEEE
+596 ERLKSEAE
-604 RAKKEKAVKDK
+604 RAKKEKAIKDK

-646 ELFEEDSKKRKALNA
+646 ELFEEDSKERKALNA
-661 AAIVMDTYKAAMSA
+661 AAIVMDTYKAAMAA
-675 WTAAQPLPP
+675 WTAAQGLPP
-684 GIGQV
+684 GIGQAV
-689 IGAANVAA
+689 GAANVAA
-697 SIAMGALQLANLFKV
+697 SVAMGAMQLANLFKV

-780 SF
+780 TF

>member
-1 MAENEIKR
+1 
-9 VITIESSES
+9 
-18 LNTLNNLNARIKE
+18 
-31 LKGTMGDLDI
+31 
-41 TTEEYRQVSEE
+41 
-52 VTQLENV
+52 
-59 KRNAI
+59 
-64 RGVTAAVEGSYN
+64 
-76 AYSKELSI
+76 
-84 LQKHRKT
+84 
-91 LNENTQE
+91 
-98 YRDMTKRVA
+98 MTKRVA

-188 TMAVTGELAG
+188 TMAATGELAG
-198 MVNNTVATTATAAA
+198 MANTTVGATATTAA

-250 QIFADDIQEWIKGL
+250 QIFADDIQEWIEGL

-271 GKLNDALSGLYDSIE
+271 GKLNDALSGLSDYIE
-286 QNGLGVGD
+286 QNGLGVGET
-294 AIIKYREMQ
+294 ILKYREMQ

-308 LADDMEAKKKYVE
+308 LADDMEKKKKYIE

-333 VNSVAEANA
+333 VASITEADSLFIENTNA
-342 LLIDQNKDF
+342 YIEALRARA
-351 IQALK
+351 QAS
-356 ERALATAAAKLASE
+356 AASKLASE

-378 QIKTERERE
+378 SLKTEQEQAKLAGIPEE
-387 KLASIPMEKL
+387 KLQS
-397 EAWVDYDG
+397 WVDYSG
-405 RVHDSWV
+405 GVHDSWV
-412 VNQDYLDQKA
+412 VNQDYIDQKA
-422 IYQAAMKEEEAIMA
+422 IYQAAIEEEKAALDRANSYFDIAQQFEAESMA
-436 LADSYFELGKAKES
+436 LLKG
-450 AADTILDKA
+450 A

-466 TTTPTTSPT
+466 TTPPASPPTTPTTS
-475 TSPTASTTSA
+475 TTSA
-485 TKPMSKDDL
+485 KPMAKDDL

-535 LAERLNEIEKAR
+535 LADRLNEIEKAR

-646 ELFEEDSKKRKALNA
+646 ELFEEDSKERKALNA
-661 AAIVMDTYKAAMSA
+661 AAIVMDTYKAAMAA
-675 WTAAQPLPP
+675 WTAAQGLPP
-684 GIGQV
+684 GIGQAV
-689 IGAANVAA
+689 GAANVAA
-697 SIAMGALQLANLFKV
+697 SVAMGAMQLANLFKV

-780 SF
+780 TF

>member
-1 MAENEIKR
+1 MAEKEIKR

-98 YRDMTKRVA
+98 YKDMTKRVA

-188 TMAVTGELAG
+188 TMAATGELAG
-198 MVNNTVATTATAAA
+198 MANTTVGATATAAA

-227 GVSTL
+227 GVNTL
-232 VKACTS
+232 IKACTS

-264 AEGVKGV
+264 AEVVKGV
-271 GKLNDALSGLYDSIE
+271 DKLNDALSGLSDYIE
-286 QNGLGVGD
+286 QNGLGVGET
-294 AIIKYREMQ
+294 ILKYREMQ

-321 DNQGAFEELGVA
+321 ENQGAFEELGVA

-342 LLIDQNKDF
+342 LLIDQNEEIIK
-351 IQALK
+351 ALK

-370 EYEKAIIA
+370 EYERAIIA

-387 KLASIPMEKL
+387 KLAGIPEEKL
-397 EAWVDYDG
+397 QSWVDYDG
-405 RVHDSWV
+405 RVHESWV
-412 VNQDYLDQKA
+412 VNQEYLEQKA
-422 IYQAAMKEEEAIMA
+422 IYQAAVKEEEAIMA

-475 TSPTASTTSA
+475 TTPTTSTTSA
-485 TKPMSKDDL
+485 KPMVKDDL

-588 EKRKEADA
+588 EKRKAADA

-604 RAKKEKAVKDK
+604 RAKKEKTIKDK

-646 ELFEEDSKKRKALNA
+646 ELFEEDSKERKALNA
-661 AAIVMDTYKAAMSA
+661 AAIVMDTYKAAMAA
-675 WTAAQPLPP
+675 WTAAQGLPP
-684 GIGQV
+684 GIGQAV
-689 IGAANVAA
+689 GAANVAA
-697 SIAMGALQLANLFKV
+697 SVAMGAMQLANLFKV

-780 SF
+780 TF

>member
-1 MAENEIKR
+1 MAEKEIKR

-98 YRDMTKRVA
+98 YKDMTKRVA

-141 DNAAKKLPQLASGFA
+141 DNAATKLPQLASGFA

-180 EGVAVGNE
+180 EGVVVGNE
-188 TMAVTGELAG
+188 TMAATGELAG
-198 MVNNTVATTATAAA
+198 MANTTVGATATTAA

-250 QIFADDIQEWIKGL
+250 QIFADDIQEWIKSL
-264 AEGVKGV
+264 VKADEQ
-271 GKLNDALSGLYDSIE
+271 LNATEMAAKSLREEIE
-286 QNGLGVGD
+286 ANGLGIGD
-294 AIIKYREMQ
+294 TIVKVRGLKDEWDALGKSLEAREKYIAENKR
-303 ETWNA
+303 
-308 LADDMEAKKKYVE
+308 LFD
-321 DNQGAFEELGVA
+321 ELGVA
-333 VNSVAEANA
+333 IKGVNDAEVFFAEHTDDYIEALKSRAMAEAAKKKAGEYYEKVVVAEMQKEKDIAA
-342 LLIDQNKDF
+342 LEKARKKLSENYDLTRKAYGGNVVGELNEDVITAEENLAKTEKEIAKYKEAGD
-351 IQALK
+351 ALFD
-356 ERALATAAAKLASE
+356 LAQSYDNASE
-370 EYEKAIIA
+370 ARYKFSE
-378 QIKTERERE
+378 
-387 KLASIPMEKL
+387 
-397 EAWVDYDG
+397 
-405 RVHDSWV
+405 
-412 VNQDYLDQKA
+412 
-422 IYQAAMKEEEAIMA
+422 
-436 LADSYFELGKAKES
+436 
-450 AADTILDKA
+450 
-459 GLKGTAT
+459 GTPPT
-466 TTTPTTSPT
+466 TPTTTPTTS
-475 TSPTASTTSA
+475 TTSA
-485 TKPMSKDDL
+485 KPMVKDDL

-604 RAKKEKAVKDK
+604 RAKKEKAIKDK

-646 ELFEEDSKKRKALNA
+646 ELFEEDSKERKALNA
-661 AAIVMDTYKAAMSA
+661 AAIVMDTYKAAMAA
-675 WTAAQPLPP
+675 WTAAQGLPP
-684 GIGQV
+684 GIGQAV
-689 IGAANVAA
+689 GAANVAA
-697 SIAMGALQLANLFKV
+697 SVAMGAMQLANLFKV

-780 SF
+780 TF

>member
-98 YRDMTKRVA
+98 YKDMTKRVA

-141 DNAAKKLPQLASGFA
+141 DNAAKKLPQLSSGFA

-180 EGVAVGNE
+180 ESVAVGNE
-188 TMAVTGELAG
+188 TMATTGELAG
-198 MVNNTVATTATAAA
+198 MANTTVGATATVAA

-271 GKLNDALSGLYDSIE
+271 GKLNDALSGLSDYIE
-286 QNGLGVGD
+286 QNGLGVGET
-294 AIIKYREMQ
+294 ILKYREMQ

-308 LADDMEAKKKYVE
+308 LADDMEKKKKYIE

-333 VNSVAEANA
+333 VTSITEADSLFIENTNA
-342 LLIDQNKDF
+342 YIEALRARA
-351 IQALK
+351 QAS
-356 ERALATAAAKLASE
+356 AASKLASE

-378 QIKTERERE
+378 SLKTEQEQAKLAGIPEE
-387 KLASIPMEKL
+387 KLQS
-397 EAWVDYDG
+397 WVDYSG
-405 RVHDSWV
+405 GVHDSWV
-412 VNQDYLDQKA
+412 VNQDYIDQKA
-422 IYQAAMKEEEAIMA
+422 IYQAAIEEEKAALDRANSYFDIAQQFEAESMA
-436 LADSYFELGKAKES
+436 LLKG
-450 AADTILDKA
+450 A
-459 GLKGTAT
+459 GLKGTL
-466 TTTPTTSPT
+466 TTTPTTPPAS
-475 TSPTASTTSA
+475 SPTASATSA
-485 TKPMSKDDL
+485 KPMSKDDL

-636 MTTSLIRQSA
+636 TTTALIRQSA
-646 ELFEEDSKKRKALNA
+646 ELFEEDSKERKALNA
-661 AAIVMDTYKAAMSA
+661 AAIVMDTYKAAMAA
-675 WTAAQPLPP
+675 WTAAQGLPP
-684 GIGQV
+684 GIGQAV
-689 IGAANVAA
+689 GAANVAA
-697 SIAMGALQLANLFKV
+697 SVAMGAMQLANLFKV

>member
-9 VITIESSES
+9 VITIESSKS

-126 VGNYSSAFDGLQGAV
+126 VGNYSSAFDGLQDSVNGVAE
-141 DNAAKKLPQLASGFA
+141 KLPMLSGGFSGFA
-156 GFAAAMVEDIPK
+156 VEMVKEIPK
-168 IIAQLQAMTAAE
+168 VIAKLQAMQAAE
-180 EGVAVGNE
+180 EGVATATN
-188 TMAVTGELAG
+188 TMTATNELAG
-198 MVNNTVATTATAAA
+198 MSNTTVGVTATTAAV
-212 AGETAMGVA
+212 GETAMGVA

-232 VKACTS
+232 IKACTS
-238 WNVILLAIITVL
+238 WNVILLAIITLL
-250 QIFADDIQEWIKGL
+250 QIFADDIQEWIKSLVKADEQLNATESAAKSLREEIEASGL
-264 AEGVKGV
+264 GIGDTIVKVRGL
-271 GKLNDALSGLYDSIE
+271 KDEWDALGESL
-286 QNGLGVGD
+286 
-294 AIIKYREMQ
+294 
-303 ETWNA
+303 
-308 LADDMEAKKKYVE
+308 EARKKFIAENKRLF
-321 DNQGAFEELGVA
+321 DELGVA
-333 VNSVAEANA
+333 INGVNDAEVFFAQHTGDYIEA
-342 LLIDQNKDF
+342 VKLRA
-351 IQALK
+351 QAD
-356 ERALATAAAKLASE
+356 AAKRLAGIHYE
-370 EYEKAIIA
+370 EE
-378 QIKTERERE
+378 IK
-387 KLASIPMEKL
+387 KKL
-397 EAWVDYDG
+397 EA
-405 RVHDSWV
+405 
-412 VNQDYLDQKA
+412 
-422 IYQAAMKEEEAIMA
+422 QAKEEEAEAIRKEKMA
-436 LADSYFELGKAKES
+436 EQAEKKLQPLNGYTIKEAILPQEYLQGMAEGTELRKEAQEAHETADALFELAQSYDNASEARYKFSE
-450 AADTILDKA
+450 
-459 GLKGTAT
+459 GT
-466 TTTPTTSPT
+466 PSTSPT
-475 TSPTASTTSA
+475 TSPTTSTTSA
-485 TKPMSKDDL
+485 TKPMAKDDL

-508 EALKVTLDARIRM
+508 EALKATLDARTRM
-521 TTANAEEREKIEKE
+521 ISANAEEREKIEKG
-535 LAERLNEIEKAR
+535 LTERLNEIEKAR
-547 LDLTIVNL
+547 LDLAIVNL
-555 EAMLESEM
+555 EAMLDSEM
-563 LTNEQRLNIEAE
+563 LTNEERLNIEAE

-596 EKLKSEEE
+596 EKFKSEEE
-604 RAKKEKAVKDK
+604 RAKKEKALKDK
-615 EAKEEAEREKQM
+615 EAKEEAEREKQV
-627 QSVKANMLN
+627 QSVKTNMANAASSIMKQ
-636 MTTSLIRQSA
+636 TA
-646 ELFEEDSKKRKALNA
+646 ELLQENSKEQKALNA
-661 AAIVMDTYKAAMSA
+661 AAIAMDTYKAAMAGWTSA
-675 WTAAQPLPP
+675 QSLPTP
-684 GIGQV
+684 FNAIVGT
-689 IGAANVAA
+689 ANVAA
-697 SIAMGALQLANLFKV
+697 SVAMGATQLKNLLRV
-712 APDGSNAEGALSSA
+712 ASDGSNAEGILSSA

>member
-9 VITIESSES
+9 VITIESSKS

-126 VGNYSSAFDGLQGAV
+126 VGNYSSAFDGLQGSV
-141 DNAAKKLPQLASGFA
+141 DNAAKKLPQLSSGFA

-180 EGVAVGNE
+180 EGAAVANE

-198 MVNNTVATTATAAA
+198 MANTTVGTTATAAA

-232 VKACTS
+232 IKACTS
-238 WNVILLAIITVL
+238 WNVILLAIITLL
-250 QIFADDIQEWIKGL
+250 QIFADDIQEWIKSLADAEDAMTDAEKTMKGL
-264 AEGVKGV
+264 LDE
-271 GKLNDALSGLYDSIE
+271 IE
-286 QNGLGVGD
+286 NGSYGLGE
-294 AIIKYREMQ
+294 AIYKIKEMQ
-303 ETWNA
+303 KAWDS
-308 LADDMEAKKKYVE
+308 LADDMEAKKKFVE
-321 DNQGAFEELGVA
+321 ENRSAFEELGVA
-333 VNSVAEANA
+333 VNSVADADA
-342 LLIDQNKDF
+342 LLIDQQKEF

-356 ERALATAAAKLASE
+356 DRAMATAAAKLAAE
-370 EYEKAIIA
+370 QYEKAITA
-378 QIKTERERE
+378 QMKREQAER
-387 KLASIPMEKL
+387 KLSTIPQYVEQKRATISGGGNAAYGYAGKQL
-397 EAWVDYDG
+397 VNSDYTAQKEL
-405 RVHDSWV
+405 
-412 VNQDYLDQKA
+412 VNRYK
-422 IYQAAMKEEEAIMA
+422 KEEEAAMA
-436 LADSYFELGKAKES
+436 LAESYFNLQNAKE
-450 AADTILDKA
+450 AAANTILDKA
-459 GLKGTAT
+459 GLNATPTPTTPTAT
-466 TTTPTTSPT
+466 TN
-475 TSPTASTTSA
+475 

-508 EALKVTLDARIRM
+508 EVLKATLDARTRM
-521 TTANAEEREKIEKE
+521 TTANAEEREKIERE
-535 LAERLNEIEKAR
+535 LTEKLNDIEKAR

-596 EKLKSEEE
+596 EKFKIEEE
-604 RAKKEKAVKDK
+604 RAKKEKALKDK
-615 EAKEEAEREKQM
+615 EAKEEAEREKQV
-627 QSVKANMLN
+627 QSVKTNMANAASSIMKQ
-636 MTTSLIRQSA
+636 TA
-646 ELFEEDSKKRKALNA
+646 ELLQENSKEQKALNA
-661 AAIVMDTYKAAMSA
+661 AAIAMDTYKAAMAGWTSA
-675 WTAAQPLPP
+675 QSLPTP
-684 GIGQV
+684 FNAIVGT
-689 IGAANVAA
+689 ANVAA
-697 SIAMGALQLANLFKV
+697 SVAMGATQLKNLLRV
-712 APDGSNAEGALSSA
+712 ASDGSNAEGILSSA

>member
-9 VITIESSES
+9 VITIESSKS

-126 VGNYSSAFDGLQGAV
+126 VGNYSSAFDGLQGSV
-141 DNAAKKLPQLASGFA
+141 DNAAKKLPQLSSGFA

-180 EGVAVGNE
+180 EGAAVANE

-198 MVNNTVATTATAAA
+198 MANTTVGTTATAAA

-232 VKACTS
+232 IKACTS
-238 WNVILLAIITVL
+238 WNVILLAIITLL
-250 QIFADDIQEWIKGL
+250 QIFADDIQEWIKSLADAEDAMTDAEKTMKGL
-264 AEGVKGV
+264 LDE
-271 GKLNDALSGLYDSIE
+271 IE
-286 QNGLGVGD
+286 NGSYGLGE
-294 AIIKYREMQ
+294 AIYKIKEMQ
-303 ETWNA
+303 KAWDS
-308 LADDMEAKKKYVE
+308 LADDMEAKKKFVE
-321 DNQGAFEELGVA
+321 ENRSAFEELGVA
-333 VNSVAEANA
+333 VNSVADADA
-342 LLIDQNKDF
+342 LLIDQQKEF

-356 ERALATAAAKLASE
+356 DRAMATAAAKLAAE
-370 EYEKAIIA
+370 QYEKAITA
-378 QIKTERERE
+378 QMKREQAER
-387 KLASIPMEKL
+387 KLSTIPQYVEQKRATISGGGNAAYGYAGKQL
-397 EAWVDYDG
+397 VNSDYTAQKEL
-405 RVHDSWV
+405 
-412 VNQDYLDQKA
+412 VNRYK
-422 IYQAAMKEEEAIMA
+422 KEEEAAMA
-436 LADSYFELGKAKES
+436 LAESYFNLQNAKE
-450 AADTILDKA
+450 AAANTILDKA
-459 GLKGTAT
+459 GLNATPTPTTPTAT
-466 TTTPTTSPT
+466 TN
-475 TSPTASTTSA
+475 

-508 EALKVTLDARIRM
+508 EVLKATLDARTRM
-521 TTANAEEREKIEKE
+521 TTANAEEREKIERE
-535 LAERLNEIEKAR
+535 LTEKLNDIEKAR

-555 EAMLESEM
+555 EAMLDSEM
-563 LTNEQRLNIEAE
+563 LTNEERLNIEAE

-596 EKLKSEEE
+596 ERLKSEAE
-604 RAKKEKAVKDK
+604 RAKKEKAIKDK
-615 EAKEEAEREKQM
+615 EAKEEAEREKQV
-627 QSVKANMLN
+627 QSVKTNMANAASSIMKQ
-636 MTTSLIRQSA
+636 TA
-646 ELFEEDSKKRKALNA
+646 ELLQENSKEQKALNA
-661 AAIVMDTYKAAMSA
+661 AAIAMDTYKAAMAGWTSA
-675 WTAAQPLPP
+675 QSLPTP
-684 GIGQV
+684 FNAIVGT
-689 IGAANVAA
+689 ANVAA
-697 SIAMGALQLANLFKV
+697 SVAMGATQLKNLLRV
-712 APDGSNAEGALSSA
+712 ASDGSNAEGILSSA

>member
-98 YRDMTKRVA
+98 YKDMTKRVA

-126 VGNYSSAFDGLQGAV
+126 VGNYSSAFDGLQDSVNGVAE
-141 DNAAKKLPQLASGFA
+141 KLPMLSGGFSGFA
-156 GFAAAMVEDIPK
+156 VEMVKEIPK
-168 IIAQLQAMTAAE
+168 VIAKLNAMQAAE
-180 EGVAVGNE
+180 EGVATATN
-188 TMAVTGELAG
+188 TMTATNELAG
-198 MVNNTVATTATAAA
+198 MSNTTVGVTATTAAV
-212 AGETAMGVA
+212 GETAMGVA

-232 VKACTS
+232 IKACTS
-238 WNVILLAIITVL
+238 WNVILLAIITLL
-250 QIFADDIQEWIKGL
+250 QIFADDIQEWIKSLVKADEQLNATEMAAKSLREEIEASGL
-264 AEGVKGV
+264 GIGDTIVKVRGL
-271 GKLNDALSGLYDSIE
+271 KEEWDALGESLE
-286 QNGLGVGD
+286 
-294 AIIKYREMQ
+294 AREKYIAENKR
-303 ETWNA
+303 
-308 LADDMEAKKKYVE
+308 LFD
-321 DNQGAFEELGVA
+321 ELGVA
-333 VNSVAEANA
+333 INGVNDAEVFFAEHTDDYIEALKSRAMAEAAKNKAGEYYEKMVVAEMQKEKDIAA
-342 LLIDQNKDF
+342 LEKARKKLSENYDLTR
-351 IQALK
+351 QAYGGNVVGGLNEEVITAEENLAKTEK
-356 ERALATAAAKLASE
+356 EIAKYKEAGDALFDLAQSYDNASE
-370 EYEKAIIA
+370 ARYKFSEG
-378 QIKTERERE
+378 TPP
-387 KLASIPMEKL
+387 ASP
-397 EAWVDYDG
+397 
-405 RVHDSWV
+405 
-412 VNQDYLDQKA
+412 
-422 IYQAAMKEEEAIMA
+422 
-436 LADSYFELGKAKES
+436 
-450 AADTILDKA
+450 
-459 GLKGTAT
+459 T
-466 TTTPTTSPT
+466 TTTTTT
-475 TSPTASTTSA
+475 TTSA
-485 TKPMSKDDL
+485 KPMAKDDL

-627 QSVKANMLN
+627 QRVKTEMLN
-636 MTTSLIRQSA
+636 TTTSLIRQSA
-646 ELFEEDSKKRKALNA
+646 ELFEEDSKERKALNA
-661 AAIVMDTYKAAMSA
+661 AAIVMDTYKAAMAA
-675 WTAAQPLPP
+675 WTAAQGLPP
-684 GIGQV
+684 GIGQAV
-689 IGAANVAA
+689 GAANVAA
-697 SIAMGALQLANLFKV
+697 SVAMGAMQLANLFKV

-746 DNELTEMNKDTRVY
+746 DNELTELNKDTRVY

-780 SF
+780 TF

>member
-31 LKGTMGDLDI
+31 LKDTMGDLDI

-98 YRDMTKRVA
+98 YKGMTKRVA

-188 TMAVTGELAG
+188 TMAATGELAG
-198 MVNNTVATTATAAA
+198 MANTTVGATATAAA

-250 QIFADDIQEWIKGL
+250 QIFADDIQAWIEGL
-264 AEGVKGV
+264 AEADEQLNATERAAKSLREEIEASGLGIGDTIVKVRGL
-271 GKLNDALSGLYDSIE
+271 KEEWDALGESLE
-286 QNGLGVGD
+286 
-294 AIIKYREMQ
+294 AREKFIA
-303 ETWNA
+303 ENKR
-308 LADDMEAKKKYVE
+308 LFD
-321 DNQGAFEELGVA
+321 ELGVA
-333 VNSVAEANA
+333 INGVNDAEVFFAQHTDDYIEA
-342 LLIDQNKDF
+342 VKLRA
-351 IQALK
+351 QAD
-356 ERALATAAAKLASE
+356 AAKRLAGIHYE
-370 EYEKAIIA
+370 EE
-378 QIKTERERE
+378 IK
-387 KLASIPMEKL
+387 KKL
-397 EAWVDYDG
+397 EA
-405 RVHDSWV
+405 
-412 VNQDYLDQKA
+412 
-422 IYQAAMKEEEAIMA
+422 QAKEAEAEAIRKEKAAEQPQSLNSFTIKEAILPQEYLQGMAEGTKLRKEAQEAHETADALFA
-436 LADSYFELGKAKES
+436 LAQSYENASEARYKFSE
-450 AADTILDKA
+450 
-459 GLKGTAT
+459 GTP
-466 TTTPTTSPT
+466 TTTPTTSPAS
-475 TSPTASTTSA
+475 SPATSTTSA
-485 TKPMSKDDL
+485 KPMAKDDL

-521 TTANAEEREKIEKE
+521 TTANAEEREKIERE
-535 LAERLNEIEKAR
+535 LADRLNDIEKAR

-604 RAKKEKAVKDK
+604 RAKKEKVVKDK

-646 ELFEEDSKKRKALNA
+646 ELFEEDSKERKALNA
-661 AAIVMDTYKAAMSA
+661 AAIVMDTYKAAMAA
-675 WTAAQPLPP
+675 WTAAQGLPP
-684 GIGQV
+684 GIGQAV
-689 IGAANVAA
+689 GAANVAA
-697 SIAMGALQLANLFKV
+697 SVAMGAMQLANLFKV

-780 SF
+780 TF